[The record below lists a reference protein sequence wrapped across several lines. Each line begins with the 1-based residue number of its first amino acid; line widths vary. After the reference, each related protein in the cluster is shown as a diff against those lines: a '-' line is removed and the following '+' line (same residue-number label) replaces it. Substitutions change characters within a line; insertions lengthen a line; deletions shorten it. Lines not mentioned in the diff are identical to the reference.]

1 MPIRIALVEDDA
13 SVREGLILH
22 LRRAQNL
29 MLTAAYASAEEAMRG
44 VASDLPDVILTD
56 INLPGRSGIECV
68 AALKAAHPQL
78 QFLML
83 TVYDDSEQIFAALRA
98 GASGYLLKRAT
109 PEELIAAIVEVREG
123 GSPMSMQIARKV
135 VSYFHEIAKPS
146 GEVEKLTAR
155 EQVILSLL
163 AKGSY
168 YKEIAAELGIS
179 ANTVRN
185 HLHVIYGK
193 LHVQSRTEAVLKYLS
208 H

>member
-1 MPIRIALVEDDA
+1 MPIRIALVEDDP

-22 LRRAQNL
+22 LRRASNL
-29 MLTAAYASAEEAMRG
+29 MLTAAYASAEEAMRE
-44 VASDLPDVILTD
+44 VPSNLPDVILTD

-109 PEELIAAIVEVREG
+109 PDELVAAIGEVREG

-146 GEVEKLTAR
+146 SEVEKLTAR
-155 EQVILSLL
+155 EQAILSLL

-185 HLHVIYGK
+185 HLHGIYGK
-193 LHVQSRTEAVLKYLS
+193 LHVQSRTEAVLKYLGR
-208 H
+208 

>member
-1 MPIRIALVEDDA
+1 MPIRIALVEDDP

-22 LRRAQNL
+22 LRRASNL
-29 MLTAAYASAEEAMRG
+29 MLTAAYASAEEAMRE
-44 VASDLPDVILTD
+44 VPSNLPDVILTD

-68 AALKAAHPQL
+68 AALKAAHPKL
-78 QFLML
+78 QILML

-109 PEELIAAIVEVREG
+109 PEELTAAIEEVREG

-135 VSYFHEIAKPS
+135 VTYFHQIAKPA
-146 GEVEKLTAR
+146 GEVEKLTPR
-155 EQVILSLL
+155 EQAILSLL

-179 ANTVRN
+179 PNTVRN
-185 HLHVIYGK
+185 HLHEIYGK
-193 LHVQSRTEAVLKYLS
+193 LHVQSRTEAVLKYLKR
-208 H
+208 